1 MMIQVRS
8 RLFVRVPICLSCRH
22 CVVCRAPT
30 ITDTRHDNTAHNK
43 TRQCRNSGWVGVG
56 FHADEAT
63 MKNADIHICRRW
75 ANDTWEFIDAYALD
89 VGPPTRDQTLSGGSN
104 NLFDT
109 SAEYDGGVVTC
120 RFSKCASPLGRE
132 PVCVVCCAGA
142 RADR

>member
-1 MMIQVRS
+1 M
-8 RLFVRVPICLSCRH
+8 
-22 CVVCRAPT
+22 
-30 ITDTRHDNTAHNK
+30 
-43 TRQCRNSGWVGVG
+43 GVG

-109 SAEYDGGVVTC
+109 SAEYEGGVVTC
-120 RFSKCASPLGRE
+120 RFSKCAFPFGRE
-132 PVCVVCCAGA
+132 QMCRMCGGA
-142 RADR
+142 RADQ